1 MKLEQNE
8 TIQILSSLI
17 VWFISNLCI
26 KWHIL
31 EKMSV
36 FFRNLALEEK
46 LRLQRP
52 PQVLQSLLG
61 PLGMFSTI
69 LQHI

>member
-1 MKLEQNE
+1 
-8 TIQILSSLI
+8 
-17 VWFISNLCI
+17 
-26 KWHIL
+26 
-31 EKMSV
+31 MSV